1 MSILEKLK
9 HYRRYFYIDTYLF
22 ILLMCLCVFSLFML
36 YSASGGVVNLASKQF
51 LHWMLAIPVIL
62 IVAQISPNQL
72 KRIAPILMLL
82 GLILLVLVL
91 FFGVSSKGATRW
103 LDFGFMHIQPSEI
116 MKIIVPIFVAS
127 VLSEDALPP
136 KFKPVLIST
145 GAILITFFLV
155 YKQPDLGTSV
165 LIASS
170 GLFILFFSGFSWS
183 PFKKTWLNIL
193 SFFTLTLAVSLT
205 AWFYVLHNYQKQR
218 IITFLDPERDA
229 LSSGYHIIQSKIA
242 IGSGGL
248 FGKGWTK
255 GSQSQLNFL
264 PEHQTDFIFALIAEE
279 LGLIG
284 ILCLLVLYGLII
296 YHCFVISLN
305 ASDNFSR
312 LLAASLTTIFFTY
325 IFVNIGMVSGLL
337 PIVGIPLPLISY
349 GGSSL
354 VTLMIGF
361 GILMSINA
369 NLRHFK
375 KANNYS
381 LSEK

>member
-1 MSILEKLK
+1 MSILEQFKYHL
-9 HYRRYFYIDTYLF
+9 RYFYIDTYLF
-22 ILLMCLCVFSLFML
+22 ILLMCLCVFSLLML
-36 YSASGGVVNLASKQF
+36 YSASGGVINLVNKQF
-51 LHWMLAIPVIL
+51 LHWMLAIPVML

-72 KRIAPILMLL
+72 RRIAPILMVV
-82 GLILLVLVL
+82 GLTLLVLVL

-103 LDFGFMHIQPSEI
+103 LNFGFMHIQPSEI

-127 VLSEDALPP
+127 ILSENPLPP
-136 KFKPVLIST
+136 KFKPVSISII
-145 GAILITFFLV
+145 AILVTFFLV

-170 GLFILFFSGFSWS
+170 GLFILFFSGLNWS

-193 SFFTLTLAVSLT
+193 SFFTLTISMSLI
-205 AWFYVLHNYQKQR
+205 AWFYILHGYQKQR
-218 IITFLDPERDA
+218 IITFLNPERDA
-229 LSSGYHIIQSKIA
+229 LNSGYHIIQSKIA

-248 FGKGWTK
+248 FGKGWTE

-284 ILCLLVLYGLII
+284 ILCLFVFYSLII
-296 YHCFVISLN
+296 YHCVIISLN
-305 ASDNFSR
+305 SSDNFSR
-312 LLAASLTTIFFTY
+312 LLAASLTTTFFTY

-354 VTLMIGF
+354 VTLMISF
-361 GILMSINA
+361 GILMSINI
-369 NLRHFK
+369 NLRHLK
-375 KANNYS
+375 KVGDS
-381 LSEK
+381 TLSKN